1 MNRTWSLVLVPSTV
15 FGHTVRS
22 PNKEVAVVQ
31 GRVCAILPSYTH
43 THTHTMHKDVPKPF
57 TLLKDLT
64 SPSDLP
70 TCSTL

>member
-1 MNRTWSLVLVPSTV
+1 MNRTRSLVLVPSTV
-15 FGHTVRS
+15 FGHTVRP

-31 GRVCAILPSYTH
+31 GRVCAILPSY